1 MSRGVSLANKCQLL
15 FGGAVVVIVT
25 AALIGP
31 WIRLG
36 TIVDDAQLENSRQ
49 IADLW
54 ASDQLLA
61 PEIARL
67 FGPETRSPGPA
78 SVGLT
83 IRSWT
88 ADEWERERFSSG
100 FLEAAQRRLAKGP
113 REPGDLVEHAETIW
127 DQGDR
132 AYRYA
137 RLLADGSGVP
147 TGVVVVDRRSSA
159 AASLLMVNRMFLL
172 VAGIGAGVIAV
183 LVFYFITTRII
194 LSPVRAL
201 KRTADTVRAGN
212 LQVRSELRTGDEF
225 EQLSEAFNSMLADLT
240 EQQQLLRGIN
250 RSLDLRLNEL
260 AERNSA
266 LFEAARVKGEF
277 LANISHELRTPL
289 NSIIGFAEILQD
301 IAAQDEANATEP
313 PSPVQ
318 LAKRRRYLHN
328 IVNAGRSLLEMI
340 NELLMMAKI
349 EAGRIELNL
358 QPVNV
363 AETCEALAALI
374 HPLSERK
381 RLTISLQLQSAAPGG
396 FTSEPARCD
405 LPLVETDQQ
414 KFHHVVFNFL
424 SNAVK
429 FTPEGGRV
437 TLRAERL
444 VGGDGL
450 SRVRVSVLDTGPGIA
465 ADKRQVIFEKFS
477 QLDSGHT
484 KEHQGAG
491 LGLAIAK
498 EFAELLQGE
507 IQVESEIGRGS
518 MFSLI
523 IPLSVDRALLESAKA
538 RMVERAA
545 MAGRRVGDGESRA
558 RLLNGRP
565 S

>member
-15 FGGAVVVIVT
+15 FGGAVLLIVA
-25 AALIGP
+25 AALVGP

-36 TIVDDAQLENSRQ
+36 TIVDEAQLENSRQ

-54 ASDQLLA
+54 ASNQLLS
-61 PEIARL
+61 PEVARL
-67 FGPETRSPGPA
+67 FGPAPGAPSPAG
-78 SVGLT
+78 VGLT

-88 ADEWERERFSSG
+88 FEEWEREQFTSG
-100 FLEAAQRRLAKGP
+100 FLEAAKRRLAKMHKD
-113 REPGDLVEHAETIW
+113 PGRLVEHAETIW
-127 DQGDR
+127 EEGDR

-137 RLLADGSGVP
+137 RLLTDAEGKP

-159 AASLLMVNRMFLL
+159 AASLLLVNRMYLL
-172 VAGIGAGVIAV
+172 VAGVGAGVIAV
-183 LVFYFITTRII
+183 LVFYVITTRII

-201 KRTADTVRAGN
+201 KKTADTVRAGN

-260 AERNSA
+260 AERNTA

-301 IAAQDEANATEP
+301 IAAQDADSPAEA
-313 PSPVQ
+313 PSEAQ

-328 IVNAGRSLLEMI
+328 IVSAGRSLLEMI

-374 HPLSERK
+374 HPLAERK
-381 RLTISLQLQSAAPGG
+381 RLTISLQLQSAEPGG
-396 FTSEPARCD
+396 STSEPARSD
-405 LPLVETDQQ
+405 LPIVETDQQ

-429 FTPEGGRV
+429 FTPDGGRV

-444 VGGDGL
+444 VGGDGQG
-450 SRVRVSVLDTGPGIA
+450 RVRVSVLDTGPGIA
-465 ADKRQVIFEKFS
+465 PDKRQVIFEKFS

-507 IQVESEIGRGS
+507 IQVESEPGRGS

-545 MAGRRVGDGESRA
+545 LAGRRIGDPDSRA
-558 RLLNGRP
+558 RALNGRT

>member
-15 FGGAVVVIVT
+15 FGGAVVLIVT

-36 TIVDDAQLENSRQ
+36 TIVDEAQLENSRQ

-54 ASDQLLA
+54 ASNQLLS
-61 PEIARL
+61 PEVARL
-67 FGPETRSPGPA
+67 FGPAPESASPSGM
-78 SVGLT
+78 GLT

-88 ADEWERERFSSG
+88 IDEWEQEQFTSG
-100 FLEAAQRRLAKGP
+100 FLEAAKRRLAKSP
-113 REPGDLVEHAETIW
+113 KEPGRLVEHAETIW
-127 DQGDR
+127 EEGDR

-137 RLLADGSGVP
+137 RLLSDANGVP

-159 AASLLMVNRMFLL
+159 AASLLLVNRMYLL
-172 VAGIGAGVIAV
+172 VAGVGAGVIAV

-201 KRTADTVRAGN
+201 KKTADTVRAGN

-301 IAAQDEANATEP
+301 IAMQDAENPGETLSEAQL
-313 PSPVQ
+313 V
-318 LAKRRRYLHN
+318 KRRRYLHN
-328 IVNAGRSLLEMI
+328 IVSAGRSLLEMI

-374 HPLSERK
+374 HPLAERK
-381 RLTISLQLQSAAPGG
+381 RLTISLQLQSAEPGG
-396 FTSEPARCD
+396 FTSEPARSD

-444 VGGDGL
+444 VAGDGL
-450 SRVRVSVLDTGPGIA
+450 GRVRVSVLDTGPGIA
-465 ADKRQVIFEKFS
+465 PDKRQVIFEKFS

-507 IQVESEIGRGS
+507 IQVESEPGRGS

-545 MAGRRVGDGESRA
+545 LAGRRIGDQESRT
-558 RLLNGRP
+558 RTLNGQT